1 MKNSTET
8 YLKELI
14 INTLNLDVKNINNIS
29 ELNLFESGLDSL
41 SLINMII
48 DIESTFGFE
57 FNETDMIMENFST
70 ISSISNLINKY
81 TDRNNY

>member
-41 SLINMII
+41 SLINIII

-57 FNETDMIMENFST
+57 FNESDMIMENFSK
-70 ISSISNLINKY
+70 ISSINNLINKY
-81 TDRNNY
+81 MDNY

>member
-14 INTLNLDVKNINNIS
+14 MNTHNLDVKNINNIS
-29 ELNLFESGLDSL
+29 EQNLFASGLDSL

-57 FNETDMIMENFST
+57 FHESDMIMENFST
-70 ISSISNLINKY
+70 ITSISNLINKY
-81 TDRNNY
+81 TDKNN